1 MKLFYHIGK
10 YFFLL
15 RKIFRRPQ
23 SHSIYLKQILR
34 EMISLG
40 IGSLGIICII
50 SFFMGAVITIQS
62 GSNMQDA
69 WIPLYAI
76 GYTVR
81 QSVVLEFASTVMAL
95 ILAGKVGS
103 NIASEMGTM
112 RITEQI
118 DALEI
123 MGINSA
129 SFLILPKIFGLVL
142 MMPFIVIISMF
153 VSMIGGW
160 LASIVT
166 NIVSGYEYI
175 YGLQYGFDSFG
186 VTYALIKSLFF
197 AFAITSIPAY
207 HGYYVNIKGGALEV
221 GAASTRAVVY
231 TSIMILILNY
241 VITQLLLI

>member
-1 MKLFYHIGK
+1 MRIFFHIGR
-10 YFFLL
+10 YFLLL

-23 SHSIYLKQILR
+23 RHSIYFRQILR
-34 EMISLG
+34 EMVSLG

-81 QSVVLEFASTVMAL
+81 QSVVLEFSSSVIAL

-103 NIASEMGTM
+103 NIASEIGTM

-129 SFLILPKIFGLVL
+129 SFLVLPKIAGLVI

-166 NIVSGYEYI
+166 GIVSGYEYL

-186 VTYALIKSLFF
+186 VTYSLIKSLFF
-197 AFAITSIPAY
+197 AFVIASIPAY
-207 HGYYVNIKGGALEV
+207 HGYYVNVKGGALEV

-231 TSIMILILNY
+231 TSIMILVLNY

>member
-1 MKLFYHIGK
+1 MKFFYHIGK
-10 YFFLL
+10 YLL
-15 RKIFRRPQ
+15 LMRKIFRNPQ
-23 SHSIYLKQILR
+23 RYSIYWKQSLK

-40 IGSLGIICII
+40 VGSLGIICII

-62 GSNMQDA
+62 GANMQDA

-112 RITEQI
+112 RTTEQI

-129 SFLILPKIFGLVL
+129 SFLILPKIIGMIL
-142 MMPFIVIISMF
+142 MMPFLVIISMF
-153 VSMIGGW
+153 VSMVGGW
-160 LASIVT
+160 LASQAT
-166 NIVSGYEYI
+166 GIVSGYEYL

-197 AFAITSIPAY
+197 AFVITSIPAY
-207 HGYYVNIKGGALEV
+207 HGYYVDVKGGALEV

>member
-1 MKLFYHIGK
+1 MRIFYHIGR
-10 YFFLL
+10 YLL
-15 RKIFRRPQ
+15 LLQKVFRNPHRY
-23 SHSIYLKQILR
+23 SIYWKQAMR
-34 EMISLG
+34 EMVSLG
-40 IGSLGIICII
+40 LGSMGIIGII
-50 SFFMGAVITIQS
+50 SFFMGVVITIQS

-81 QSVVLEFASTVMAL
+81 QSVILEFSSTVMAL

-112 RITEQI
+112 RISEQI

-129 SFLILPKIFGLVL
+129 SFLILPKIIGMVL
-142 MMPFIVIISMF
+142 MMPFLVVISMF
-153 VSMIGGW
+153 VSMVGGW
-160 LASIVT
+160 LASVLT
-166 NIVSGYEYI
+166 GIVSGYEYL

-186 VTYALIKSLFF
+186 VTYSLIKSLFF

-207 HGYYVNIKGGALEV
+207 HGYYVDVKGGALEV